1 MYGVKNALKNSKRG
15 KKGSNFLL
23 EIGAGFI
30 AEMVK
35 MVKTVNGKL
44 LTPTRTRVGRHLTP
58 LGYRRNA
65 CTSFATT
72 RSFAHELLELLA
84 QNLQV

>member
-1 MYGVKNALKNSKRG
+1 MVNKSCLALEQDFKQK
-15 KKGSNFLL
+15 SN
-23 EIGAGFI
+23 
-30 AEMVK
+30 EMDK
-35 MVKTVNGKL
+35 TVKTVNGKL
-44 LTPTRTRVGRHLTP
+44 LTPTRLRVGRHLTP